1 MSWQGEEEKLVAAIG
16 DRCNGYQWLHT
27 QSQIHY
33 DRWNFC
39 LTIPNIIISAITGS
53 VTIGLSSLFPP
64 SAQMAATT
72 VLGGLTLSA
81 GVLTT
86 INQYMKSSSLAEGHR
101 IAALAYGKLYRLIL
115 TELSMR
121 REHRHS
127 ASDFLKLIR
136 TEQDRLQEMSP
147 TIGQNIIN
155 VFNATFKDVKD
166 LERPEITGDIEH
178 IIVPTN
184 FSGPNTPLLSQAATL
199 TTATLTPTL
208 TTATLTQI
216 HPSASSEQA
225 PTPA

>member
-39 LTIPNIIISAITGS
+39 LTIPNIIISAVTGS

-121 REHRHS
+121 REHRQS
-127 ASDFLKLIR
+127 AADFLKHIR

-147 TIGQNIIN
+147 TVGQNIIN
-155 VFNATFKDVKD
+155 AFNATFKDVKD

-178 IIVPTN
+178 IVVPTS
-184 FSGPNTPLLSQAATL
+184 FSGPNTP
-199 TTATLTPTL
+199 
-208 TTATLTQI
+208 TQPLI
-216 HPSASSEQA
+216 SMQILPASSEPVQG
-225 PTPA
+225 PA

>member
-1 MSWQGEEEKLVAAIG
+1 MAAIG

-27 QSQIHY
+27 QSQIYY

-101 IAALAYGKLYRLIL
+101 ISALAYGKLYRLIL

-121 REHRHS
+121 REHRHI

-155 VFNATFKDVKD
+155 IFNATFKGVKD

-178 IIVPTN
+178 IVVPISY
-184 FSGPNTPLLSQAATL
+184 SGPNTPAAQPLLSL
-199 TTATLTPTL
+199 PETPTL
-208 TTATLTQI
+208 TR
-216 HPSASSEQA
+216 PASSEPA
-225 PTPA
+225 PGPA

>member
-1 MSWQGEEEKLVAAIG
+1 MSWQSEEEKLVAAIG

-27 QSQIHY
+27 QSQIYY

-39 LTIPNIIISAITGS
+39 LTIPNIVISAVTGS

-86 INQYMKSSSLAEGHR
+86 INQYMKCSSLAEGHR

-121 REHRHS
+121 REHRQT
-127 ASDFLKLIR
+127 AADFLKLIR

-147 TIGQNIIN
+147 TVGQNIIN
-155 VFNATFKDVKD
+155 AFNATFKGVKD

-178 IIVPTN
+178 IVVPTN
-184 FSGPNTPLLSQAATL
+184 YSGPNTPVTQPLLSL
-199 TTATLTPTL
+199 PETPM
-208 TTATLTQI
+208 QI
-216 HPSASSEQA
+216 LPASSVPA
-225 PTPA
+225 PEPA